1 MTSTYTLHLPRDA
14 RPGDARELERA
25 RLVRDGFS
33 AWAALAPALWLFS
46 HRHWILGLVAAFGPP
61 ALAFGLG
68 LAGLPPGRIFLV
80 LALLQVLFGFEA
92 SSLRRWAY
100 ERRGWP
106 AVGLVSARDRREAES
121 KAFTDWLDRPEMG
134 PRPAPRTSARPS
146 PWRRPGDHDVIGMF
160 PDPELRR

>member
-1 MTSTYTLHLPRDA
+1 MTSTYTLHLRRDA

-33 AWAALAPALWLFS
+33 VWAALAPALWLLW
-46 HRHWILGLVAAFGPP
+46 HRHWLLGLAAAFGLP
-61 ALAFGLG
+61 GLG
-68 LAGLPPGRIFLV
+68 AALGFAGLPPGRIMLV
-80 LALLQVLFGFEA
+80 LASLQLLFGFEA

-106 AVGLVSARDRREAES
+106 TVGLVAARDEGEAES
-121 KAFTDWLDRPEMG
+121 KAFVDWLDRPERAARPDLRTN
-134 PRPAPRTSARPS
+134 PRPD

-160 PDPELRR
+160 PDAEPRR